1 MRPICWVI
9 PALSP
14 SRPPIAWCDSGVDRR
29 LYGQPDFYGEHH
41 AGFLSARAFAGVVI
55 GGFGNIKGAIIGSLF
70 VGIVEA
76 FST

>member
-1 MRPICWVI
+1 
-9 PALSP
+9 
-14 SRPPIAWCDSGVDRR
+14 
-29 LYGQPDFYGEHH
+29 
-41 AGFLSARAFAGVVI
+41 VI